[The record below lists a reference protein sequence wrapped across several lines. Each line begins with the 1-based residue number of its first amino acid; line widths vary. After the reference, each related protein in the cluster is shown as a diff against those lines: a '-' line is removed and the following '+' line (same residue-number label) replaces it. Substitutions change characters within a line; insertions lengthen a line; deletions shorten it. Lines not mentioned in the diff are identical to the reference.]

1 MGLFD
6 ESRFVERI
14 KFFDGQRLFA
24 ADLQSLE
31 VFNREMRWLHNQS
44 LHQPGIGR
52 GYAVSGEKGNR
63 QVTIEPGYAIDAD
76 GREIVLTQ
84 TQTMQVPPVSS
95 DEKGRSIF
103 FDLTV
108 AYQET
113 DLEEVEF
120 RDGLCDT
127 RGAIRLREAPVFCW
141 VRLQQNDTGNLHPT
155 TKFVKDLQEGR
166 KIILA
171 RVEVLNC
178 QLQQR
183 ISIVQRQSAL
193 PECGPHIAC
202 GTADPTP
209 WAEVDLG
216 DASQELGD
224 FILLQAEIDTRAAGF
239 QMTPCYSAS
248 IPGSRI
254 ITLET
259 GDIEAAKAEFKVF
272 LLDFL
277 RILDPQP
284 GKFTVFLL
292 ANYTNIANKESLAI
306 NMEPRGEAGAP
317 EAAAARQDPTA
328 QILTDFIK
336 QNWHVNWMGVEG

>member
-24 ADLQSLE
+24 DDLQGLE
-31 VFNREMRWLHNQS
+31 AFNQEMRRLHNQS

-52 GYAVSGEKGNR
+52 GYAVSGEKGSR

-84 TQTMQVPPVSS
+84 TQTIQVPPVST
-95 DEKGRSIF
+95 DEKGRSVF

-141 VRLQQNDTGNLHPT
+141 VRLQQDDTGNLHPT
-155 TKFVKDLQEGR
+155 TRFVKDLQEGR

-178 QLQQR
+178 QLQQVV
-183 ISIVQRQSAL
+183 SIVQRQSAL
-193 PECGPHIAC
+193 PECGPHIGC
-202 GTADPTP
+202 GTADPTL
-209 WAEVDLG
+209 WAEVDL
-216 DASQELGD
+216 DDPNQNLGPV
-224 FILLQAEIDTRAAGF
+224 IILQAEIDTQSAGF
-239 QMTPCYSAS
+239 QMTPCYSAL

-259 GDIEAAKAEFKVF
+259 GDIEAVQVFTVF

-277 RILDPQP
+277 RIQDPQP
-284 GKFTVFLL
+284 DKFTAFLL
-292 ANYTNIANKESLAI
+292 VGFTGVETKGAVGLNIENL
-306 NMEPRGEAGAP
+306 REAGAP
-317 EAAAARQDPTA
+317 EAAAATQDPRI
-328 QILTDFIK
+328 QKLTDWIK
-336 QNWHVNWMGVEG
+336 QNWHVTWMGVEG